1 VAVREYKPTS
11 PGRRGMSTVDR
22 SDLSRVRPPKK
33 LSYTKRKTSGRNFQ
47 GVITTRHRGGGHKKR
62 YRMIDFR
69 RDKDGIS
76 ARVETIEYDPNRSCY
91 IALVCYTDGERRYIL
106 APYQMAVGDSVVS
119 GERVEPK
126 VGCTMPLANIP
137 LGLEVHNVEMFP
149 GSGGKLARSAGTVI
163 TLMAREGDYAVLGLP
178 SGENRKIHV
187 RCRATIG
194 RLSNIEHDSIRIGK
208 AGRKRH
214 MGIRPTVRGSA
225 MNPVAHPMGGGEGR
239 RSGGRHPVSP
249 TGKLSKGGKT
259 RSKRK
264 GSSKFIL
271 RRRPPGTHQT
281 GK

>member
-22 SDLSRVRPPKK
+22 SGLSHVRPPKK
-33 LSYTKRKTSGRNFQ
+33 LSHTQRKTGGRNFQ
-47 GVITTRHRGGGHKKR
+47 GVITCRHHGGGHKQR
-62 YRMIDFR
+62 YRFIDFR
-69 RDKDGIS
+69 RDKDNIP

-91 IALVCYTDGERRYIL
+91 IALVCYADGERRYIL
-106 APYQMAVGDSVVS
+106 APHQLAVGDTVLS

-126 VGCTMPLANIP
+126 VGCTMPLASIP
-137 LGLEVHNVEMFP
+137 LGLEVHNVEMAP
-149 GSGGKLARSAGTVI
+149 GGGGKLARSAGTVI
-163 TLMAREGDYAVLGLP
+163 TLMAREGDYAVLSLP
-178 SGENRKIHV
+178 SGEHRKFHV

-194 RLSNIEHDSIRIGK
+194 RLSNIEHDSITVGK
-208 AGRKRH
+208 AGRTRH

-249 TGKLSKGGKT
+249 TGVLSKGGKT
-259 RSKRK
+259 RGKRK
-264 GSSKFIL
+264 TSSRFIL

-281 GK
+281 GE